1 MKDKTIVEISNEME
15 LAGFIKANG
24 TQCRFVS
31 MVSKTPVTKMKVS
44 NPFHTIKSGKVVGP
58 VGLWKVSR
66 KTGIINANYVNS
78 VRNRIAEKL
87 GVSVAQVDYEAG
99 EVYYE
104 HLQTADGKNLPLVQH
119 KDETKRKGLLLQY
132 YPHKSEN
139 CYVNAAG
146 EIVPDAE
153 VEKYLHA
160 QSERSEFKPAV
171 IGIYLSN
178 IKRLTASGVV
188 VETGDY
194 DEAAASLADSRT
206 LAEAARD

>member
-1 MKDKTIVEISNEME
+1 MKDKTIVEVSNEME

-31 MVSKTPVTKMKVS
+31 MVSKTPVTKMKVN
-44 NPFHTIKSGKVVGP
+44 NPFHTLKGGKVVGE

-66 KTGIINANYVNS
+66 KNGIINANYVNS

-87 GVSVAQVDYEAG
+87 GVNMSQVDYEAG

-139 CYVNAAG
+139 CYVNAKG
-146 EIVPDAE
+146 EVVPDAE
-153 VEKYLHA
+153 VEKYLYA
-160 QSERSEFKPAV
+160 ESERSEFKPAV

-178 IKRLTASGVV
+178 IKRLVASGVV
-188 VETGDY
+188 A
-194 DEAAASLADSRT
+194 EAADYEEAEKSLQDGRT
-206 LAEAARD
+206 LAELAR